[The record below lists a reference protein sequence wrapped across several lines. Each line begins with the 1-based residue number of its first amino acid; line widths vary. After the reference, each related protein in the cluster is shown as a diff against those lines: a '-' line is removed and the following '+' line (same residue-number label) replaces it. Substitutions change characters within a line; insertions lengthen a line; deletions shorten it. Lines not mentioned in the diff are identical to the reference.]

1 VAFQPHD
8 AGPIDP
14 ELTASFL
21 SSQENVLSARA
32 WTRGESVLA
41 RVTVT
46 QDARITETDLL
57 NACLDQIG
65 ARHTPKAIWLDRR
78 ARPAA

>member
-1 VAFQPHD
+1 VAFQAD
-8 AGPIDP
+8 GPIDP

-21 SSQENVLSARA
+21 SSQEHVLSAQA
-32 WTRGESVLA
+32 WTRGDSVLA

-46 QDARITETDLL
+46 QDARITESDLL

-65 ARHTPKAIWLDRR
+65 LRHTPRAIWLDRR